1 MKVGITLPQAGQ
13 QATRENII
21 HMAQNAESEGFDSL
35 WVFERLLWPINPQ
48 TPYPATPDGSLP
60 NEYQIIL
67 DPLETLTYVAAKTN
81 KIALGTSVMDI
92 LFHSPV
98 ILARRF
104 ATLDLLSEGRA
115 IAGLGIGWSKDEYQ
129 ASNMPF
135 KDKGERANEFL
146 QVLKRIWTDD
156 VVEFKGKYYNM
167 PASKIGPKPV
177 QKPHPPIYMGGFSPN
192 TYSRIVNYDTN
203 GWLGLIGGPLEY
215 LDNTIKTIQN
225 IANKANK
232 DPNRFRVILLTY
244 PNVDINSKNQSGT
257 TSQGQRFPLT
267 GTIDQVGSDIERIKQ
282 IGVDHIV
289 FGYNFIPTGRDLD
302 NMLDITK
309 QLARLAR

>member
-13 QATRENII
+13 QATRENVI
-21 HMAQNAESEGFDSL
+21 HIAQNAESEGFDSL

-129 ASNMPF
+129 ASNIPF

-156 VVEFKGKYYNM
+156 VVEFKGKYYNI

-215 LDNTIKTIQN
+215 LDNIIKTIQN
-225 IANKANK
+225 IANQANK

-244 PNVDINSKNQSGT
+244 PNVDINSRNQSGT

-267 GTIDQVGSDIERIKQ
+267 GTIDQIGSDIERIKQ